1 MLEAD
6 ALGVSETEVLT
17 RAPSRSPFGRIAL
30 IGNAL
35 PRNCGL
41 ATFTSHLADALAE
54 RYPALRLDHY
64 AMDDLSGVAYP
75 AAIATIRAD
84 ERDAYRRAARVI
96 SDSGAE
102 AVWLQHEFGIFGG
115 ESGAYI
121 LDLIEA
127 VRLPLAVTLHTV
139 LESPS
144 AAELEVFS
152 RLLARADLLIVMA
165 KSGAATLRRRYG
177 VDPRRIMVIPHGVP
191 DRPLVAPA
199 THKAK
204 FGLDGRTVLM
214 TFGLL
219 APDKGIAHMIEAMPA
234 IAARHP
240 DALYL
245 VVGATHPNLLRHSGD
260 AYRRTLEARV
270 AELGLEDHV
279 KFDNRFVE
287 QEELLDL
294 LQASDVYVT
303 PYLNMAQVTS
313 GTLSYAA
320 AVGKPIVSTPYVH
333 AAELLADGR
342 GVLVAP
348 GDSEALAQAIHRLLN
363 QPERREALSRAIHR
377 NARSMLWPRVAER
390 ALEAMAARRGAVRA
404 PANDHRIDA
413 GDALALSL
421 EAVQRMSDGTGI
433 LQHSIHGVPD
443 RDHGYCIDDNAR
455 ALLLAVLRHGDPQAA
470 TLAITYAAFVQ
481 GAWNPDT
488 RRFRNFMAYDRRWL
502 EDVGSEDSNG
512 RTLWALGVAGLKAGD
527 GSLKSWARQLYNL
540 ALREMDPLHSPRAQ
554 AFSALGALARLEHD
568 PAHQPSLEVIERA
581 GSTLETLH
589 RRFARDGWD
598 WYEPVL
604 AYDNARLCE
613 AQIRAGTA
621 LKRPAWVEQGLATLG
636 WLESIQ
642 RGSRGQ
648 FRPVGSES
656 FARRYAAPAAFDQQ
670 PLEAAAMIDAAAA
683 ALKASGDARWRETA
697 ATVFGWFVG
706 DNEAGVP
713 LAIPEHGSCYDGLMR
728 HGVNRN
734 QGAESILALHLSAIT
749 MRALSLRQKAG
760 TRTPLPA

>member
-6 ALGVSETEVLT
+6 AVGVRDTDWDS
-17 RAPSRSPFGRIAL
+17 RAPSRPPFGRIAL

-41 ATFTSHLADALAE
+41 ATFTSHLSDALAV
-54 RYPALRLDHY
+54 RYPALTLDHY
-64 AMDDLSGVAYP
+64 AMDDASGVTYP
-75 AAIATIRAD
+75 NAITTIHAD
-84 ERDAYRRAARVI
+84 ERDAYRKAARAI
-96 SDSGAE
+96 ADSGAE

-115 ESGAYI
+115 EAGAYI
-121 LDLIEA
+121 LDLIED
-127 VRLPLAVTLHTV
+127 VRLPLAVTVHTV
-139 LESPS
+139 LETPS
-144 AAELEVFS
+144 MAELEVFR

-165 KSGAATLRRRYG
+165 ESGAATLRRRYG

-191 DRPLVAPA
+191 DRPLVAPDSL
-199 THKAK
+199 KAR
-204 FGLDGRTVLM
+204 FGLEGRTVLM

-234 IAARHP
+234 IVAAHP

-245 VVGATHPNLLRHSGD
+245 VVGATHPNLLRHDHD
-260 AYRRTLEARV
+260 AYRHSLEERV
-270 AELGLEDHV
+270 TELGMSDHV
-279 KFDNRFVE
+279 RFDNRFVE

-342 GVLVAP
+342 GVLVDP
-348 GDSEALAQAIHRLLN
+348 GSNEALASAIGKLLDE
-363 QPERREALSRAIHR
+363 PERREALSRAIYH
-377 NARSMLWPRVAER
+377 NARAMLWPRVAER

-404 PANDHRIDA
+404 PANDRRIDA
-413 GDALALSL
+413 SEALALSL
-421 EAVQRMSDGTGI
+421 EGVERMSDGTGM
-433 LQHSIHGVPD
+433 LQHSIHGIPD

-455 ALLLAVLRHGDPQAA
+455 ALLLAVLRRDDPRAA
-470 TLAITYAAFVQ
+470 RLAYTYAAFVQ

-488 RRFRNFMAYDRRWL
+488 RRFRNFMGFDRRWL
-502 EDVGSEDSNG
+502 EDAGSEDSNG
-512 RTLWALGVAGLKAGD
+512 RTLWALGVAGLKAVD
-527 GSLKSWARQLYNL
+527 RSMKAWARELYEL
-540 ALREMDPLHSPRAQ
+540 AVDAMDPLHSPRAQ
-554 AFSALGALARLEHD
+554 AFAALGAIARIEHE
-568 PAHQPSLEVIERA
+568 PAHQPSLGAIERA
-581 GSTLETLH
+581 GATMDMLH

-613 AQIRAGTA
+613 AHIRAGMA
-621 LKRPAWVEQGLATLG
+621 LGRPDWVETGVRTLG
-636 WLESIQ
+636 WIESIQ
-642 RGSRGQ
+642 RGARGQ

-656 FARRYAAPAAFDQQ
+656 FGHRYAPPAAFDQQ
-670 PLEAAAMIDAAAA
+670 PLEASAMIDAAAA
-683 ALKASGDARWRETA
+683 ALKATGDARWHETA
-697 ATVFGWFVG
+697 AAAFGWFVG

-728 HGVNRN
+728 HGINRN
-734 QGAESILALHLSAIT
+734 QGAESILSLHLAAIA
-749 MRALSLRQKAG
+749 MRTLSLRQKAA
-760 TRTPLPA
+760 TRTPVPA

>member
-6 ALGVSETEVLT
+6 APVVRDAGCKPS
-17 RAPSRSPFGRIAL
+17 APSRSPFGRIAL

-41 ATFTSHLADALAE
+41 ATFTSHLADALAV
-54 RYPALRLDHY
+54 RYPGLRLDHY
-64 AMDDLSGVAYP
+64 AMDDASGVTYAG
-75 AAIATIRAD
+75 AIATIAAD
-84 ERDAYRRAARVI
+84 QREAYRRAARDI
-96 SDSGAE
+96 ARSGAE

-115 ESGAYI
+115 EAGAYI
-121 LDLIEA
+121 LDLIEE

-144 AAELEVFS
+144 AAELEVFR

-165 KSGAATLRRRYG
+165 ESGAATLRRRYG

-191 DRPLVAPA
+191 DRPLVEPA
-199 THKAK
+199 TMKAK
-204 FGLDGRTVLM
+204 FGLAGRTVLM

-234 IAARHP
+234 IVADHP

-245 VVGATHPNLLRHSGD
+245 VVGATHPNLLRHDHD
-260 AYRRTLEARV
+260 AYRHSLEQRV
-270 AELGLEDHV
+270 AELGLCDHV
-279 KFDNRFVE
+279 RFDNRFVE

-333 AAELLADGR
+333 AAELLAEGR
-342 GVLVAP
+342 GVLVDP
-348 GDSEALAQAIHRLLN
+348 GSSDALATAIGALLD
-363 QPERREALSRAIHR
+363 QPGKRESLSRAIYSS
-377 NARSMLWPRVAER
+377 ARGMVWPRVAER
-390 ALEAMAARRGAVRA
+390 ALEAIAARRGAVRA
-404 PANDHRIDA
+404 PDNDRRIDL
-413 GDALALSL
+413 GEALALPL
-421 EAVQRMSDGTGI
+421 EGVERMSDGTGM
-433 LQHSIHGVPD
+433 LQHSIHGIPD

-455 ALLLAVLRHGDPQAA
+455 ALMLAVLRRDDPTAA
-470 TLAITYAAFVQ
+470 RLAYTYAAFVE

-502 EDVGSEDSNG
+502 EDQGSEDSNG
-512 RTLWALGVAGLKAGD
+512 RTLWALGVAGLKASD
-527 GSLKSWARQLYNL
+527 GSLKSWARRLYDI
-540 ALREMDPLHSPRAQ
+540 AVEAMDPLHSPRAQ
-554 AFSALGALARLEHD
+554 AFAALGAIARIEHE
-568 PAHQPSLEVIERA
+568 PAHLCAIVAIERA
-581 GSTLETLH
+581 GATMDMLI
-589 RRFARDGWD
+589 RRFARDGWS

-613 AQIRAGTA
+613 AQIRAGLA
-621 LKRPAWVEQGLATLG
+621 IGRPDWVEQGVRALG
-636 WLESIQ
+636 WLDSIQ
-642 RGSRGQ
+642 RGARGQ

-656 FARRYAAPAAFDQQ
+656 FGRRYAAPAAFDQQ

-683 ALKASGDARWRETA
+683 ALEATGDARWRDVA
-697 ATVFGWFVG
+697 AAAFGWFVG

-713 LAIPEHGSCYDGLMR
+713 LAILEHGSCYDGLMR
-728 HGVNRN
+728 HGINRN
-734 QGAESILALHLSAIT
+734 QGAESILSLHLSAIS
-749 MRALSLRQKAG
+749 MRALSLRQKAA
-760 TRTPLPA
+760 TRTPVPA